1 MTCVYSFISDYINN
15 FFNTVEFMRNITLG
29 QTLIDHQ
36 ITDLS
41 LIDKGFLGFRLTHCT
56 GIKVYK
62 KLYVYINT
70 NYFDEF
76 NINNY
81 ELVQFNCRLIL
92 LEDGSKMI
100 NNYFVHPNSNVMSD
114 KGMKY
119 EIKDSN
125 LYFNDVQDIKS
136 FSVPV
141 KNSFIYINKVMS
153 LDDLNLLSST
163 PRIKHNQLRVS
174 NINLCKIEDSSYF
187 LLNKYLNKLYESLE
201 DLFISNNLYDCNN
214 IEISVFM
221 KHYSFLFDV
230 EKYLELHNQY
240 LNLGHLTLKD
250 SGISLKLYFEE
261 NSLRHYLYEK
271 KNKQEFSL
279 NNDLLMN
286 LNNWYASFDC
296 YFLDDFKELS

>member
-1 MTCVYSFISDYINN
+1 M
-15 FFNTVEFMRNITLG
+15 
-29 QTLIDHQ
+29 
-36 ITDLS
+36 
-41 LIDKGFLGFRLTHCT
+41 
-56 GIKVYK
+56 YK

-141 KNSFIYINKVMS
+141 KNSFIYINKVM
-153 LDDLNLLSST
+153 
-163 PRIKHNQLRVS
+163 
-174 NINLCKIEDSSYF
+174 
-187 LLNKYLNKLYESLE
+187 SLE